1 MEKENFIKLTIS
13 SIGAYLSNK
22 LGILFPILCILLFA
36 MVVDYSTG
44 MIKARYLGEIESRK
58 GMWGVIKKAMYA
70 VVVAVA
76 MISDWI
82 IINTAEKIGVNI
94 PLSTFFGL
102 LVAIWLILNEIISIL
117 ENLIKLEVPIPPFL
131 KSFVSKFK
139 IVVEGQGNKISD
151 SLNGEQE

>member
-1 MEKENFIKLTIS
+1 MEKENFIKLAIS

-22 LGILFPILCILLFA
+22 LGILFPILMLLMFV

-70 VVVAVA
+70 VVVSVA

-82 IINTAEKIGVNI
+82 IINVAERIGVNI
-94 PLSTFFGL
+94 PLTTFFGL
-102 LVAIWLILNEIISIL
+102 LVAIWLIVNECISIL
-117 ENLIKLEVPIPPFL
+117 ENLIKLEVPMPNFL
-131 KSFVSKFK
+131 KSLVSRLK
-139 IVVEGQGNKISD
+139 IVVEEQGDKVVEGIK
-151 SLNGEQE
+151 EQE

>member
-1 MEKENFIKLTIS
+1 MEKENFIKLIIS

-22 LGILFPILCILLFA
+22 LGILFPILMLLMFV

-76 MISDWI
+76 MVSDWV
-82 IINTAEKIGVNI
+82 IINMAERVGINI
-94 PLSTFFGL
+94 PLTTFFGL
-102 LVAIWLILNEIISIL
+102 LVAIWLILNECISIL

-131 KSFVSKFK
+131 RSLVSRLK
-139 IVVEGQGNKISD
+139 IVVEVQGDKGVD
-151 SLNGEQE
+151 SVKEQE

>member
-1 MEKENFIKLTIS
+1 MEKENFIKLAIS

-22 LGILFPILCILLFA
+22 LGILFPILMLLMFV

-82 IINTAEKIGVNI
+82 IINIAERIGINI
-94 PLSTFFGL
+94 PLTTFFGL
-102 LVAIWLILNEIISIL
+102 LVAIWLIVNECISIL
-117 ENLIKLEVPIPPFL
+117 ENLIKLEVPMPNFL
-131 KSFVSKFK
+131 KSLVSRLK
-139 IVVEGQGNKISD
+139 IVVEGQGDKVVEGIK
-151 SLNGEQE
+151 EQE

>member
-1 MEKENFIKLTIS
+1 MEKENFIKLAIS

-22 LGILFPILCILLFA
+22 LGILFPILMLLMFV

-70 VVVAVA
+70 VVVSVA

-82 IINTAEKIGVNI
+82 IINVAERIGVNI
-94 PLSTFFGL
+94 PLTTFFGL
-102 LVAIWLILNEIISIL
+102 LVAIWLIVNECISIL
-117 ENLIKLEVPIPPFL
+117 ENLIKLEVPMPNFL
-131 KSFVSKFK
+131 KSLVSRLK
-139 IVVEGQGNKISD
+139 IVVEGQGDKVVEGIK
-151 SLNGEQE
+151 EQE

>member
-1 MEKENFIKLTIS
+1 MEKENFIKLAIS

-36 MVVDYSTG
+36 MVADYSTG
-44 MIKARYLGEIESRK
+44 MIKARYLGDIESRK

-82 IINTAEKIGVNI
+82 IINT
-94 PLSTFFGL
+94 
-102 LVAIWLILNEIISIL
+102 
-117 ENLIKLEVPIPPFL
+117 
-131 KSFVSKFK
+131 
-139 IVVEGQGNKISD
+139 
-151 SLNGEQE
+151 

>member
-1 MEKENFIKLTIS
+1 MEKENFIKLVIS

-22 LGILFPILCILLFA
+22 LGILFPILMLLMFV

-76 MISDWI
+76 MVSDWV
-82 IINTAEKIGVNI
+82 IINMAERVGINI
-94 PLSTFFGL
+94 PLTTFFGL
-102 LVAIWLILNEIISIL
+102 LVAIWLILNECISIL

-131 KSFVSKFK
+131 RSLVSRLK
-139 IVVEGQGNKISD
+139 IVVEVQGDKGVD
-151 SLNGEQE
+151 SVKEQE

>member
-1 MEKENFIKLTIS
+1 MEKESFIKLVIS

-22 LGILFPILCILLFA
+22 LGILFPVLVILLFA

-44 MIKARYLGEIESRK
+44 MIKAKYLGEIESRK

-82 IINTAEKIGVNI
+82 IINVAEKIGVNI
-94 PLSTFFGL
+94 PLTTFFGL
-102 LVAIWLILNEIISIL
+102 LVAIWLIVNECISIL
-117 ENLIKLEVPIPPFL
+117 ENLITLEVPIPGFL
-131 KSFVSKFK
+131 KNLVSRLK
-139 IVVEGQGNKISD
+139 IVVEEQGDNVID
-151 SLNGEQE
+151 SIKEQE

>member
-1 MEKENFIKLTIS
+1 MEKENFIKLIIS

-22 LGILFPILCILLFA
+22 LGILFPILMLLMFV

-76 MISDWI
+76 MVSDWV
-82 IINTAEKIGVNI
+82 IINMAERVGINI
-94 PLSTFFGL
+94 PLTTFFGL
-102 LVAIWLILNEIISIL
+102 LVAIWLILNECISIL
-117 ENLIKLEVPIPPFL
+117 ENLIKLEVPMPGFL
-131 KSFVSKFK
+131 KGLVSRLK
-139 IVVEGQGNKISD
+139 IVVEGQGDKIVD
-151 SLNGEQE
+151 SIKEHE

>member
-1 MEKENFIKLTIS
+1 MEKENFIKLVIS

-22 LGILFPILCILLFA
+22 LGILFPILMLLMFV

-76 MISDWI
+76 MVSDWV
-82 IINTAEKIGVNI
+82 IINMAERVGINI
-94 PLSTFFGL
+94 PLTTFFGL
-102 LVAIWLILNEIISIL
+102 LVAIWLILNEFISIL

-131 KSFVSKFK
+131 RSLVSRLK
-139 IVVEGQGNKISD
+139 IVVEVQGDKGVD
-151 SLNGEQE
+151 SVKEQE

>member
-1 MEKENFIKLTIS
+1 MEKENFIKLIIS

-22 LGILFPILCILLFA
+22 LGILFPILMLLMFV
-36 MVVDYSTG
+36 MIVDYSTG

-76 MISDWI
+76 MVSDWV
-82 IINTAEKIGVNI
+82 IINMAERVGINI
-94 PLSTFFGL
+94 PLTTFFGL
-102 LVAIWLILNEIISIL
+102 LVAIWLILNECISIL

-131 KSFVSKFK
+131 RSLVSRLK
-139 IVVEGQGNKISD
+139 IVVEVQGDKGVD
-151 SLNGEQE
+151 SVKEQE

>member
-1 MEKENFIKLTIS
+1 MEKENFIKLAIS

-22 LGILFPILCILLFA
+22 LGILFPILMLLMFV

-70 VVVAVA
+70 VVVSVA

-82 IINTAEKIGVNI
+82 IINVAERIGVNI
-94 PLSTFFGL
+94 PVTTFFGL
-102 LVAIWLILNEIISIL
+102 LVAIWLIVNECISIL
-117 ENLIKLEVPIPPFL
+117 ENLIKLEVPMPNFL
-131 KSFVSKFK
+131 KSLVSRLK
-139 IVVEGQGNKISD
+139 IVVEGQGDKVVEGIK
-151 SLNGEQE
+151 EQE